1 MVSKDDKMTPSVTDV
16 LEFIRLSRN
25 VDFSGFHKS
34 LSERK
39 IVERLQCLSLQSIS
53 DYLDFLKKNPDEVDV
68 LINDLVVKFSLFFRN
83 PLVFELLRHDILPRL
98 LSEKKASRDIRI
110 WCAGCA
116 SGEEPYSVAIILS
129 ELMKQETFPFTSF
142 IFATDVSQS
151 IMAAGIRGVY
161 TAESL
166 ENVRLGHLKC
176 YFDKDGKGKYALSET
191 IKKMVH
197 FSIDDLTSDKG
208 FAPPESIFGGFDLIL
223 CRNVLIYYD
232 KDIQNRIVNK
242 LYKALDSQGH
252 LVLGS
257 CEYLPREVETMMVQ
271 VHHKS
276 RIYKKP

>member
-1 MVSKDDKMTPSVTDV
+1 MMSSVAEV

-39 IVERLQCLSLQSIS
+39 IDERIQCLDLHSIR
-53 DYLDFLKKNPDEVDV
+53 DYLSYLKNNSGEVDV

-83 PLVFELLRHDILPRL
+83 PLVFEFLRHDILPRL
-98 LSEKKASRDIRI
+98 LSEKKDHREIRI

-116 SGEEPYSVAIILS
+116 SGEEPYSIAIILN
-129 ELMKQETFPFTSF
+129 ELMKQETHPFTSF

-151 IMAAGIRGVY
+151 IMAASSRGVY

-166 ENVRLGHLKC
+166 ENVRLGLLKS
-176 YFDKDGKGKYALSET
+176 YFDKDSKGKYKLSDS

-197 FSIDDLTSDKG
+197 FSIDDLTSDKR

-223 CRNVLIYYD
+223 CRNVIIYYD
-232 KDIQNRIVNK
+232 KEIQNRIVNK
-242 LYKALDSQGH
+242 LYKALDSRGH
-252 LVLGS
+252 LILGS
-257 CEYLPREVETMMVQ
+257 CEYLPKEVETKMIP

-276 RIYKKP
+276 RIYRKP

>member
-1 MVSKDDKMTPSVTDV
+1 MMPSVTDV
-16 LEFIRLSRN
+16 LEYIRFSRN

-39 IVERLQCLSLQSIS
+39 INERIQTLGLQSIS
-53 DYLDFLKKNPDEVDV
+53 DYLDCLKKNPDEVDV
-68 LINDLVVKFSLFFRN
+68 LINNLVVKFSLFFRN
-83 PLVFELLRHDILPRL
+83 PLVFELLKHDILPRL
-98 LSEKKASRDIRI
+98 LSEKKNSRDIRV

-116 SGEEPYSVAIILS
+116 SGEEPYSIAIILN
-129 ELMKQETFPFTSF
+129 ELMKQDTSPFTSF
-142 IFATDVSQS
+142 IFATDVSQP
-151 IMAAGIRGVY
+151 IMAAGSRGVY
-161 TAESL
+161 TADSL
-166 ENVRLGHLKC
+166 ENVRLGLLNS
-176 YFDKDGKGKYALSET
+176 YFDNDGKGKYTLSES

-223 CRNVLIYYD
+223 CRNVIIYYD

-252 LVLGS
+252 LILGS
-257 CEYLPREVETMMVQ
+257 CEYLPKGVETKMIP

-276 RIYKKP
+276 RIYRKP